1 MAKFTPVLVPEEEL
15 EEEDIPSISMSGKG
29 TATQGRPSD
38 PGKQF
43 LAGITDIFTGI
54 PMLAGLAGSGIQAGW
69 NTMTGDKGFGKN
81 FAEAAASGW
90 DKNLLDAGMGGM
102 DYVNESLGIARP
114 VSTEDQAAR
123 LLGSFVAPPGMQ
135 FIGGA
140 SRAAKLGRGAFNV
153 LTPAVKM
160 PYGIKKGFT
169 TAKGLKSYGT
179 RAGIQAGLGT
189 GIEQGIRAA
198 TDDPHAPLMFSKKAL
213 TGEDP
218 AKEKDKPF
226 DPLPGHTYHQLSSST
241 SPAMLSTPVPVPD
254 DELDDIP
261 SVSMSGNINN
271 TNPAVEKFRK
281 LDRDVQAEQDKWDTA
296 QYIGLAL
303 AAAGTLYGG
312 RKAWKT
318 QIEKHGN
325 LRNVTD
331 NTILATGVDKARA
344 LSIALRNIGRTEKE
358 ISDVQH
364 NAHTNSF
371 DIVEEFK
378 ETGKLGQ
385 DYKPRNGK
393 PVIALRTLYND
404 RRALGKEDAQLFDDA
419 MFAHAELAAR
429 QASGGKL
436 WKSAK
441 PEEKLNETIRLAQ
454 QNTKVRKLMNDTS
467 NTFDNLLDYQVHR
480 GVFTPKEA
488 KKFRDTATV
497 NGRLSHMPLYTRNKE
512 SFLKRLGRNYMF
524 GTPKVRE
531 AGEVPTE
538 FSSKGLVNEGNVGP
552 QSQYLNPIEALE
564 RYSAV
569 TIKHA
574 NDESFKGGVLS
585 ALARV
590 KHKMDANGNY
600 TQTDFLTG
608 RPVRAGGKKWHQK
621 IKEDE
626 SMGEVTYVGRGSN
639 LDDPSRINVTID
651 PKSGSKF
658 KDGDLQAL
666 KNGKN
671 GDELVTVH
679 EAGEIRVYHVPDKGV
694 RAALNLDPKL
704 GRTLNTLSH
713 WKNLM
718 TKGTTGNWSLFAPI
732 SHVYSAQQVAINTA
746 ARDGIAAGFKSIGQG
761 LSGTG
766 RLLIINGSRDIAN
779 FLSKRISSH
788 IAAGRVPPQM
798 QVKLRQRLEKAVL
811 NSTIHRARTETGRTV
826 TGIGSIGHNA
836 VDEIFDTMGKNFEN
850 YGMTRDVITGLKS
863 LWNSWNNAWHEGP
876 AYGAMLKHIGELRN
890 SGKKIGT
897 QDIRNAVDISKDL
910 AGDMSRLGGS
920 EAAKLIHSS
929 VPFSAAMIQSW
940 ATIGGAI
947 KHNPAKFMMGASAL
961 IGVPTVT
968 EVLANHVMSEAH
980 PPWEDPNN
988 PNKTWTYNDYYWNA
1002 FTSQQRADNFIYFV
1016 PGKPPWEA
1024 IIVPVSPEWGLFRG
1038 IVMEGMDAIFGFSDV
1053 GDIGSVDQNKTNRN
1067 QFLTPLIRVFD
1078 IPLPPP
1084 IAAAF
1089 SAVDADVRLGL
1100 SVEQK
1105 GEGGLTGSVMRKV
1118 PIGKGERVTR
1128 RGGETRNAEGV
1139 LSRQM
1144 TGIIQDLFGAAGTA
1158 YVNFIEA
1165 TGSRIT
1171 RKDTSVIGSFGEG
1184 LSSLADSAKSQT
1196 RYLQPLVWGK
1206 TLHANP
1212 NDEIAN
1218 NLFASRKTLGQL
1230 KTDMSN
1236 GYIGGGIAYSD
1247 GQPIVGNTM
1256 IPPDDPINLE
1266 LAASAK
1272 QIDSNIG
1279 QLDSQIAKLR
1289 KDLTTI
1295 PNSTNLGNSTERRDL
1310 MDSTALQ
1317 IKALKAQQLAVIHEF
1332 EDELGAYL
1340 TKEYGRDVTVDFTN
1354 YKPRANLAKGSISSR
1369 LQK

>member
-1 MAKFTPVLVPEEEL
+1 MKATPVPEDEL

-29 TATQGRPSD
+29 TATQVTNRPSD

-69 NTMTGDKGFGKN
+69 NTMTGDKGFGQN
-81 FAEAAASGW
+81 FAEAASSGW
-90 DKNLLDAGMGGM
+90 DKDWLDAGMRGQ
-102 DYVNESLGIARP
+102 DAVNKSLGIARP

-140 SRAAKLGRGAFNV
+140 SRAAKLGRGAFNI

-160 PYGIKKGFT
+160 PYGVKKGFT
-169 TAKGLKSYGT
+169 TAKGLKNYGM
-179 RAGIQAGLGT
+179 RSGIQAGLGT

-198 TDDPHAPLMFSKKAL
+198 SDDPNAPLMFSEKAL
-213 TGEDP
+213 TG
-218 AKEKDKPF
+218 KDAPKTSSQ
-226 DPLPGHTYHQLSSST
+226 TYTTTGSNT

-261 SVSMSGNINN
+261 SISMSGNTGNVD
-271 TNPAVEKFRK
+271 PAVEKFRQ
-281 LDRDVQAEQDKWDTA
+281 LDRDVQAEQDKLDTA

-318 QIEKHGN
+318 QIEKYGN
-325 LRNVTD
+325 LKNVTD
-331 NTILATGVDKARA
+331 NKIAGGVDKVRA
-344 LSIALRNIGRTEKE
+344 INTALRNIGRSEEDIAK
-358 ISDVQH
+358 VQH

-385 DYKPRNGK
+385 DFTPRDGK
-393 PVIALRTLYND
+393 PVISLRTLYND

-436 WKSAK
+436 WKSAR
-441 PEEKLNETIRLAQ
+441 PEEKLNETIRLARN
-454 QNTKVRKLMNDTS
+454 NTKVKKLMDDTS
-467 NTFDNLLDYQVHR
+467 KTFDDLLDYQVHR

-488 KKFRDTATV
+488 KNFRDTATV
-497 NGRLSHMPLYTRNKE
+497 NGRLSHMPLYTRNKQ
-512 SFLKRLGRNYMF
+512 SFLKRIKEYYLF
-524 GTPKVRE
+524 GTPTVRS
-531 AGEVPTE
+531 AGEVPSE
-538 FSSKGLVNEGNVGP
+538 FSSKGAVLDGNVGS
-552 QSQYLNPIEALE
+552 QSEYLNPIEALE
-564 RYSAV
+564 QYSAT

-585 ALARV
+585 ALAGVR
-590 KHKMDANGNY
+590 HRQDAKGNY
-600 TQTDFLTG
+600 IQTDFLTG
-608 RPVRAGGKKWHQK
+608 KPVRTGTVK
-621 IKEDE
+621 DE
-626 SMGEVTYVGRGSN
+626 SMGEVTYVGRASN
-639 LDDPSRINVTID
+639 LDDTSRINVTVD
-651 PKSGSKF
+651 TKSGSKF

-704 GRTLNTLSH
+704 GQVLNSFSH

-718 TKGTTGNWSLFAPI
+718 TRGTTGNLSLFAPI
-732 SHVYSAQQVAINTA
+732 SHLYSAQQVAINTA
-746 ARDGIAAGFKSIGQG
+746 ARDGIAAGFKSVAQG

-766 RLLIINGSRDIAN
+766 RLLIINGSRDISN
-779 FLSKRISSH
+779 FLAKRISSH
-788 IAAGRVPPQM
+788 LAAGRVPPQM
-798 QVKLRQRLEKAVL
+798 QIKLQQRLQKAIL
-811 NSTIHRARTETGRTV
+811 DSTIHRARTETGRTV
-826 TGIGSIGHNA
+826 TGIGSIAKNS
-836 VDEIFDTMGKNFEN
+836 VDEVFNTMGKNFEN
-850 YGMTRDVITGLKS
+850 YSMTSDVFTALKG

-876 AYGAMLKHIGELRN
+876 AYGAMLKHIGKIQN
-890 SGKKIGT
+890 SGKKVST
-897 QDIRNAVDISKDL
+897 QDIRDAVDISKDL
-910 AGDMSRLGGS
+910 AGDMNRVGGS
-920 EAAKLIHSS
+920 QAAKIIHNS
-929 VPFSAAMIQSW
+929 VPFSAAMVQSW
-940 ATIGGAI
+940 ASIGGAI
-947 KHNPAKFMMGASAL
+947 KHNPSKFMMGASAL
-961 IGVPTVT
+961 IGIPTVT
-968 EVLANHVMSEAH
+968 EILNTQIMSESF

-1002 FTSQQRADNFIYFV
+1002 FTSQQRADNFIYFL

-1024 IIVPVSPEWGLFRG
+1024 VIVPVSPEWGLFRG
-1038 IVMEGMDAIFGFSDV
+1038 IVMEGMDAIFGLSDV
-1053 GDIGSVDQNKTNRN
+1053 GDIGSVDQNKTNRS
-1067 QFLTPLIRVFD
+1067 QFLTPLARVFD
-1078 IPLPPP
+1078 VPIPPP

-1089 SAVDADVRLGL
+1089 SAVNADVRLGL

-1105 GEGGLTGSVMRKV
+1105 GEGGATGSIMRNI
-1118 PIGKGERVTR
+1118 PLGKGERVTR
-1128 RGGETRNAEGV
+1128 RNGETRHAEGV
-1139 LSRQM
+1139 INRQL
-1144 TGIIQDLFGAAGTA
+1144 TNVIQDLFGAAGSA

-1171 RKDTSVIGSFGEG
+1171 RKDTSVAGAFGEG
-1184 LSSLADSAKSQT
+1184 LSSIADSAKSQV
-1196 RYLQPLVWGK
+1196 RYLQPLWGK

-1212 NDEIAN
+1212 NDEIAT
-1218 NLFASRKTLGQL
+1218 NLFAARKTLGQL

-1247 GQPIVGNTM
+1247 GQPIAGNTM

-1295 PNSTNLGNSTERRDL
+1295 PNSTNLGNSKARREL
-1310 MDSTALQ
+1310 MDAAALQ
-1317 IKALKAQQLAVIHEF
+1317 IKALKAQQLSVIHEF
-1332 EDELGAYL
+1332 EAELSNYL

-1354 YKPRANLAKGSISSR
+1354 YKPRANLSKGSIFSR